1 MVKITKEI
9 QAMLALLED
18 PDPEVHRQ
26 VMQGFVDR
34 GPEMLPVLKEAGR
47 RYTFGVMAERMEW
60 MADEI
65 RFNILYAQLE
75 DWKTYRTHGLG
86 FVIRSVEAFQ
96 YPDASSERMEQ
107 WIARVRKEIWLGMSE
122 ELSAI
127 ERIRVL
133 NHVLYAMYHL
143 RGTAQDEESRLSHF
157 FLSRALDSG
166 KASPVLLV
174 LLYLFLAQSMEL
186 PVLPVPLPKHFVLAY
201 MESQGAKDIRGQ
213 SLAGKEKFFINPYSR
228 GAVFSRREIEH
239 FLIQSG
245 HEGPLPQPEPCSFPV
260 FIAGW
265 LSAIRDWHEKAGHTR
280 RANYYSRFIQLLS

>member
-1 MVKITKEI
+1 MKVTKEI

-18 PDPEVHRQ
+18 PDPAVHHA
-26 VMQGFVDR
+26 VMQDFIGR
-34 GPEMLPVLKEAGR
+34 GPEMLPWLKNAGR
-47 RYTFGVMAERMEW
+47 HHTFGILAERLEW
-60 MADEI
+60 MANEI
-65 RFNILYAQLE
+65 RFKVLFTQLE
-75 DWKTYRTHGLG
+75 EWKTYRTHDLG
-86 FVIRSVEAFQ
+86 FVIHCVEAFQ
-96 YPDASSERMEQ
+96 YPDSPLDRMDQ

-133 NHVLYAMYHL
+133 NHVLFAMYHL
-143 RGTAQDEESRLSHF
+143 RGVSPEEESKLSHF
-157 FLSRALDSG
+157 FLSRALDTG
-166 KASPVLLV
+166 KATPVLLV

-201 MESQGAKDIRGQ
+201 MESDQAKDIRGQ
-213 SLAGKEKFFINPYSR
+213 SLAGKEKFFINPFSR

-245 HEGPLPQPEPCSFPV
+245 HEGPLPQPEPCSFPH

-265 LSAIRDWHEKAGHTR
+265 LTAIRDWHAQAGHARSVQHYTQL
-280 RANYYSRFIQLLS
+280 IQLLT

>member
-1 MVKITKEI
+1 VKATKEI

-18 PDPEVHRQ
+18 PDPEIHQR
-26 VMQGFVDR
+26 VMHGFVDR
-34 GPEMLPVLKEAGR
+34 GPDVIPILKSAGR
-47 RYTFGVMAERMEW
+47 HHTFGVLAERLEW
-60 MADEI
+60 ISDEI
-65 RFNILYAQLE
+65 RFNHLFAQLE
-75 DWKTYRTHGLG
+75 DWKTYRTHDLG
-86 FVIRSVEAFQ
+86 FAFRCVEAFQ
-96 YPDASSERMEQ
+96 YPDDSLVRMDQ
-107 WIARVRKEIWLGMSE
+107 WISRVRKEIWLGMSE

-133 NHVLYAMYHL
+133 NHVLFAMYHL
-143 RGTAQDEESRLSHF
+143 RGVASEEDAKLSHF

-186 PVLPVPLPKHFVLAY
+186 PVQPVPLPKHYVLAY
-201 MESQGAKDIRGQ
+201 MESQEAKDIRGQ
-213 SLAGKEKFFINPYSR
+213 SLAGKEKFFINPFSR

-265 LSAIRDWHEKAGHTR
+265 LSAIRDWHVQAGHAR
-280 RANYYSRFIQLLS
+280 RADHYSRLIRLLA